1 MATYVH
7 GNVVRKEQ
15 VAVQTK
21 EKQKQNKAK
30 HLNRGYV
37 AFLVIASLAAMFMCV
52 QYLQLRSELTQRSK
66 NITSMQK
73 ELVQM
78 KEANTTKYN
87 AIVNTMNLEEIRDIA
102 MNEFGMVYADRDQI
116 IRYQSP
122 TGRNMMQYT
131 RIPENGIVAGSNID
145 R

>member
-1 MATYVH
+1 MTTYVH